1 MSVYP
6 KSGHDLGRDM
16 IIFEPYVDQD
26 AQNQSKLARVTFLF
40 DSVPAWMA
48 GKRKK
53 FSKNGQKMAL
63 KWLNTAFSVIKR
75 LPKLLSSNYYAC
87 KVTNQSTQM

>member
-26 AQNQSKLARVTFLF
+26 AQNQSKVARVTFPI

-48 GKRKK
+48 GKRKN
-53 FSKNGQKMAL
+53 SQKMAKNGL
-63 KWLNTAFSVIKR
+63 KMAKNCIFSAKSTFT
-75 LPKLLSSNYYAC
+75 PKEHE
-87 KVTNQSTQM
+87 

>member
-26 AQNQSKLARVTFLF
+26 AQNQSKVARVTFPF

-48 GKRKK
+48 GKRKN
-53 FSKNGQKMAL
+53 SQEMAS
-63 KWLNTAFSVIKR
+63 KWLKTAFSVIKR

-87 KVTNQSTQM
+87 VFKTLTQRD

>member
-26 AQNQSKLARVTFLF
+26 AQNQSKVARVTFPF

-48 GKRKK
+48 GKRKIFK
-53 FSKNGQKMAL
+53 KKGQKMDL
-63 KWLNTAFSVIKR
+63 KWQKIAFSV
-75 LPKLLSSNYYAC
+75 PNQLSHPQNMSRCGYD
-87 KVTNQSTQM
+87 VTNQSTEV

>member
-26 AQNQSKLARVTFLF
+26 AQNQSKVARVTLPFA
-40 DSVPAWMA
+40 SVPAWMA
-48 GKRKK
+48 GNRKY
-53 FSKNGQKMAL
+53 FLKMAKKWLL
-63 KWLNTAFSVIKR
+63 KWPKIAFSV
-75 LPKLLSSNYYAC
+75 PN
-87 KVTNQSTQM
+87 

>member
-26 AQNQSKLARVTFLF
+26 AQNQSQLARVTFPF
-40 DSVPAWMA
+40 NYVPAWME
-48 GKRKK
+48 GKQKSSQK
-53 FSKNGQKMAL
+53 IAKNGFKMA
-63 KWLNTAFSVIKR
+63 KNCIFSAK
-75 LPKLLSSNYYAC
+75 
-87 KVTNQSTQM
+87 STFTPHFKSKQGA